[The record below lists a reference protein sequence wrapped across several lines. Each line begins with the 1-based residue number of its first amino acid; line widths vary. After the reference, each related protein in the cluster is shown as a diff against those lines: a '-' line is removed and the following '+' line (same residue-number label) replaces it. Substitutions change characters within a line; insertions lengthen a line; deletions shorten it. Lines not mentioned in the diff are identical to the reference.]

1 MLIICFYFAIL
12 FRVLLDFEQEFED
25 FNFSDFLIEDERCE
39 WFAICYLV
47 NYDKEEA
54 ETPEENTF
62 VKPSIPR

>member
-1 MLIICFYFAIL
+1 
-12 FRVLLDFEQEFED
+12 LDFEQEFED
-25 FNFSDFLIEDERCE
+25 FNFSDFLNEDERCE